1 MQRGVAMLARI
12 TLIGVALVG
21 LLQLSPAGTQAAAD
35 DFAFLQPW
43 FELNK
48 KDRETLAKRGVV
60 ARGLSAAR
68 QQVSVVAACA
78 VDISADAFVGAV
90 RALGNVQRDEL
101 VGGRL
106 GDPPTIDDLAAL
118 TLDQGDI
125 ERLRQCRPGECAL
138 NLADHEM
145 SALQRA
151 LSRQPESP
159 SAVQDGFRRVVLE
172 RLNLYRSHGLTA
184 VPDYHDRGDPVQPG
198 AVFSQILQQTPYLK
212 QHIPSL
218 LEYMERFP
226 RKQRAGAESFFHWS
240 KVIMNK
246 KPVVLVADLTTFRPP
261 PGPGVPTVLLAAKQL
276 YASRYMN
283 GELSLWMLHARDNGS
298 PSYLVYVHRSHL
310 DELGGTLNA
319 LKRAVFEGGIK
330 DEAAGAL
337 ARLRDQL
344 EHRF

>member
-1 MQRGVAMLARI
+1 MLARTI
-12 TLIGVALVG
+12 LIGVALVG
-21 LLQLSPAGTQAAAD
+21 LFQSPPAGTQAAAD

-48 KDRETLAKRGVV
+48 KDRDTLAKRGVV
-60 ARGLSAAR
+60 ARGLSASR

-78 VDISADAFVGAV
+78 VAISPDAFVAAV
-90 RALGNVQRDEL
+90 RALGNVKREQV
-101 VGGRL
+101 VGGRF
-106 GDPPTIDDLAAL
+106 GEPPTIGDLAPL

-125 ERLRQCRPGECAL
+125 DRLRQCRPGACAL

-145 SALQRA
+145 SALQLA
-151 LSRQPESP
+151 LSRQPES
-159 SAVQDGFRRVVLE
+159 STAVQDAFRRVVLD
-172 RLNLYRSHGLTA
+172 RVNGYRSRGLPA
-184 VPDYHDRGDPVQPG
+184 LPEYHDRADPVQP
-198 AVFSQILQQTPYLK
+198 AAIFSELLQQTPYLK

-218 LEYMERFP
+218 LEHLERFP
-226 RKQRAGAESFFHWS
+226 DGETARTESFLHWS

-246 KPVVLVADLTTFRPP
+246 KPVVLVADLTTFRPE
-261 PGPGVPTVLLAAKQL
+261 PGTGAPTVLLAAKQV

-283 GELSLWMLHARDNGS
+283 GELALWMLYARENGL
-298 PSYLVYVHRSHL
+298 PNYLVYVHRSHL

-319 LKRAVFEGGIK
+319 LKRAVLEGGIK

-344 EHRF
+344 EHQF

>member
-1 MQRGVAMLARI
+1 MLARI

-21 LLQLSPAGTQAAAD
+21 LFLSAPARTQVAAD
-35 DFAFLQPW
+35 DFAFLRPW

-60 ARGLSAAR
+60 ARGLSASR
-68 QQVSVVAACA
+68 QQISVVAACA

-90 RALGNVQRDEL
+90 RALGNVKRDEL

-106 GDPPTIDDLAAL
+106 GEPPTLDDLAPL

-125 ERLRQCRPGECAL
+125 DRLRRCQPGECAL

-145 SALQRA
+145 SALQLA
-151 LSRQPESP
+151 LSGQPEP
-159 SAVQDGFRRVVLE
+159 STAVQDAFRRVVLE
-172 RLNLYRSHGLTA
+172 RVNLYRSHGLTA
-184 VPDYHDRGDPVQPG
+184 VPDYHDRGDPVQP
-198 AVFSQILQQTPYLK
+198 AAIFSEILLQTPYLK

-218 LEYMERFP
+218 LEYLGRFP
-226 RKQRAGAESFFHWS
+226 RKETAGAESFLHWS
-240 KVIMNK
+240 KVIMNE
-246 KPVVLVADLTTFRPP
+246 KPVILVADLTIFRPE
-261 PGPGVPTVLLAAKQL
+261 PGPGVPAVLLAAKQL

-283 GELSLWMLHARDNGS
+283 GELGLWMLYARENGS
-298 PSYLVYVHRSHL
+298 PGYLVYVHRSHL

-319 LKRAVFEGGIK
+319 LKRAVLEGGTK
-330 DEAAGAL
+330 DETTGAL